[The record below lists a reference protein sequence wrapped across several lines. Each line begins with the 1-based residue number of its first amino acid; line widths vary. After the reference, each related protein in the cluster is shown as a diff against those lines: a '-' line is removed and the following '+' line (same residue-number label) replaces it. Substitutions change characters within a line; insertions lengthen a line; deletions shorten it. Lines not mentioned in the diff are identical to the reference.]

1 MSDVSNVD
9 PMKVLTDYGTPILID
24 QLKQY
29 VKSSKQIFE
38 YSSRRNFPEHGKVGN
53 VYLDTSDHSIWL
65 YDVDDG
71 YTEFT
76 SSYVRDGDN
85 ILIDCG
91 VATDNS
97 TNS

>member
-1 MSDVSNVD
+1 MADKG
-9 PMKVLTDYGTPILID
+9 PMYVLTDEGGSILAD

-38 YSSRRNFPEHGKVGN
+38 FTTKKNFPDPGKVGN
-53 VYLDTSDHSIWL
+53 VYLDLSNKTVWL
-65 YDVDDG
+65 YDADLG
-71 YTEFT
+71 YYQFTED
-76 SSYVRDGDN
+76 YIQNGDN

-97 TNS
+97 ANM